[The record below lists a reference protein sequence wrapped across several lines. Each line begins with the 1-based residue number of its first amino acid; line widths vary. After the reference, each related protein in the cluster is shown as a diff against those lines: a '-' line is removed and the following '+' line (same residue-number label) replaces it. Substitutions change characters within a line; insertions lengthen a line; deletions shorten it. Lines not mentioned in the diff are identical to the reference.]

1 LTQPDDGGKVSHRER
16 LTVALTWRC
25 WRSPLRRVAK
35 VAETEVAL
43 GGVLEG
49 DEHGPEAFEEA
60 ALAVVGLQE
69 MLSCFVELI
78 VSAMDGSEGSLMLL
92 HEGRELLTIT
102 SARGLGKEIVEGAHR
117 HLGEGISGWV
127 AKHKEPLLLVGPIK
141 DARFSGVDRGIKDA
155 LCVPLLSNNEEVVGV
170 LSVSNR
176 RGEGDFTEGD
186 LQRLVELARPA
197 ARMIVLTLLQR
208 EADAESRA
216 WERKQLAQEIH
227 DGPMQELSSVV
238 LLMELYKKVRKEDIE
253 RAELE
258 LSRAKAQAL
267 DCLQELRHFAYD
279 LRLTDL
285 EKLSLLDEL
294 RRYSVEF
301 EKRTGISVHLTV
313 DGLSKDIP
321 LGVKKN
327 LYRIAQEA
335 LTNVRRHAK
344 ASEVHISLR
353 GTDEQ
358 LELSVS
364 DNGRGFV
371 LQDALERAQS
381 EKRFGLL
388 GMRERA
394 YLMGGNLETD
404 TGPGKGTTLRVILPL

>member
-1 LTQPDDGGKVSHRER
+1 
-16 LTVALTWRC
+16 VANEPLNGDLAEDS
-25 WRSPLRRVAK
+25 SPV
-35 VAETEVAL
+35 
-43 GGVLEG
+43 EG
-49 DEHGPEAFEEA
+49 FEEA
-60 ALAVVGLQE
+60 ALAVVALQE
-69 MLSCFVELI
+69 LLGCFVELI
-78 VSAMDGSEGSLMLL
+78 VMATSASEGSLMLL

-102 SARGLGKEIVEGAHR
+102 SASGLGKEIIQGTRR

-127 AKHKEPLLLVGPIK
+127 AKHREPLLLVGPIK
-141 DARFSGVDRGIKDA
+141 DSRFSGVDRGIKDA
-155 LCVPLLSNNEEVVGV
+155 LCVPLLGPTDVIGV
-170 LSVSNR
+170 LSVSNKKSSR
-176 RGEGDFTEGD
+176 SFTEED
-186 LQRLVELARPA
+186 LEGLVELAKPA
-197 ARMIVLTLLQR
+197 ARMISLTLAQR

-238 LLMELYKKVRKEDIE
+238 LLMELYKKVRRDDAA
-253 RAELE
+253 RAEKE
-258 LSRAKAQAL
+258 LSRAKEQAL

-294 RRYSVEF
+294 RRYTVEF
-301 EKRTGISVHLTV
+301 QKRTGISVSLHV
-313 DGLSKDIP
+313 DGMRRDIP
-321 LGVKKN
+321 LSVKKN

-344 ASEVHISLR
+344 ATQVEIRLR
-353 GTDEQ
+353 CTDDQ
-358 LELSVS
+358 LVMDVE

-371 LQDALERAQS
+371 LHETLERAQS

-394 YLMGGNLETD
+394 YMMGGTLETE
-404 TGPGKGTTLRVILPL
+404 TAPGKGTTLKVILPL

>member
-1 LTQPDDGGKVSHRER
+1 MAEKAFRGMLDRDHP
-16 LTVALTWRC
+16 TV
-25 WRSPLRRVAK
+25 
-35 VAETEVAL
+35 
-43 GGVLEG
+43 EG
-49 DEHGPEAFEEA
+49 FEEA
-60 ALAVVGLQE
+60 AQAVVALE
-69 MLSCFVELI
+69 EILSCFVELI
-78 VSAMDGSEGSLMLL
+78 VLSTDASEGSLMLV

-102 SARGLGKEIVEGAHR
+102 SASGLGREIVQGARR

-141 DARFSGVDRGIKDA
+141 DERFSGAGRGIKDA
-155 LCVPLLSNNEEVVGV
+155 LCVPLVMTDEVIGV
-170 LSVSNR
+170 LSVSNKK
-176 RGEGDFTEGD
+176 GKGNFTQTD
-186 LQRLVELARPA
+186 LDRLMELSTPA
-197 ARMIVLTLLQR
+197 ARVIVLTLAQR

-238 LLMELYKKVRKEDIE
+238 LLMELYKRIRKDDTE
-253 RAELE
+253 RAEAE
-258 LSRAKAQAL
+258 LTRAKEQAL

-294 RRYSVEF
+294 RRYTVEF
-301 EKRTGISVHLTV
+301 QKRTGISVSLVV
-313 DGLSKDIP
+313 DGMRKEIP
-321 LGVKKN
+321 VGVKKN

-344 ASEVHISLR
+344 ASEVEIRLHS
-353 GTDEQ
+353 TKDQ
-358 LELSVS
+358 LELSVK
-364 DNGRGFV
+364 DNGRGFK

-388 GMRERA
+388 GMQERA
-394 YLMGGNLETD
+394 YLMGGALEAETE
-404 TGPGKGTTLRVILPL
+404 PGKGTTLRIILPL

>member
-1 LTQPDDGGKVSHRER
+1 MAKE
-16 LTVALTWRC
+16 
-25 WRSPLRRVAK
+25 PLNGELAQDSLP
-35 VAETEVAL
+35 AES
-43 GGVLEG
+43 
-49 DEHGPEAFEEA
+49 FEEA
-60 ALAVVGLQE
+60 ALAVVALQE
-69 MLSCFVELI
+69 ILGCFVELM
-78 VSAMDGSEGSLMLL
+78 VTATSASEGSLMLL

-102 SARGLGKEIVEGAHR
+102 SASGLGKEIVQGARR

-141 DARFSGVDRGIKDA
+141 DARFSGVGRGIKDA
-155 LCVPLLSNNEEVVGV
+155 LCVPLLSPTDVIGV
-170 LSVSNR
+170 LSVSNKK
-176 RGEGDFTEGD
+176 GSGSFTQEE
-186 LQRLVELARPA
+186 LEWLVELAKPA
-197 ARMIVLTLLQR
+197 ARMISLTLAQR

-238 LLMELYKKVRKEDIE
+238 LLMELYKRVRRDDLA
-253 RAELE
+253 RAETE

-294 RRYSVEF
+294 RRYTVEF
-301 EKRTGISVHLTV
+301 QKRTGITVNLLV
-313 DGLSKDIP
+313 DGMRRDIP
-321 LGVKKN
+321 TSVKKN

-344 ASEVHISLR
+344 ATQVQIRLQC
-353 GTDEQ
+353 TDDQ
-358 LELSVS
+358 LVMDVE
-364 DNGRGFV
+364 DNGRGFA
-371 LQDALERAQS
+371 LHETLERAQS

-394 YLMGGNLETD
+394 YMMGGTLETE
-404 TGPGKGTTLRVILPL
+404 TAPGKGTTLRVILPL